1 MHSGGWKVMKTI
13 RPLLVL
19 CFALALLA
27 GCRGEDPLAKFVTAV
42 DVRSFNYV
50 SSQGRSAV
58 VMPDVG
64 YAATFDDDNRTA
76 SLTISNLAMTS
87 DETPVTLMFDDVEWT
102 YRLDVPGKARMI
114 KADELIP
121 SNVETSGGIT
131 LKDVVIVYFEASA
144 ADENHSHG
152 FYIHYYVNGVYEV
165 TAFPYDM
172 QSAGATRVR
181 DESTGVETVDYDTE
195 FALTLDPEAMTAS
208 MTVAGLDGPVE
219 SLSVEGMGLTLS
231 NTGFGLSQ
239 KERTSWQ
246 AVPAGTDAEISDITV
261 AADETGSMEVDF
273 VLTVNGGDYR
283 VTAFLYSNLNFSE

>member
-1 MHSGGWKVMKTI
+1 MKTI

-27 GCRGEDPLAKFVTAV
+27 GCRGEDPLAKFVTAM

-181 DESTGVETVDYDTE
+181 DESTGFETVDYDTE